1 MSGPDKR
8 AMRTAFEHSAAHY
21 DEVAVLQREVASR
34 LLERLDLFKLQPHAI
49 LEVGC
54 GTGYCTGAL
63 ATHYPKARIVAM
75 DIAHA
80 MVRHTRERF
89 SFFQRKWRG
98 HGFACA
104 DAEKLPFADQSFEM
118 IFSNLTVQW
127 CGDHEG
133 VFNEFRRVLKPG
145 GVLLF
150 STLGPDT
157 LKELRAAWAT
167 VDGHVHVNQFTDM
180 HDIGDAM
187 VRARLADP
195 VMDMEMITMTYRDGM
210 TLMRDLKVLGAHNVN
225 AGRNPGLTGRA
236 RINAVLDAYEQF
248 RNSDGLLPASYE
260 VLYGHAWRA
269 EQERI
274 VEPGG
279 DVVIGIDQIGGR
291 RHG

>member
-8 AMRTAFEHSAAHY
+8 AVRNAFEHSAAHY
-21 DEVAVLQREVASR
+21 DEVAVLQREVATR
-34 LLERLDLFKLQPHAI
+34 LLERLALFKLQPQTI
-49 LEVGC
+49 LDIGC
-54 GTGYCTGAL
+54 GTGHCTRAL
-63 ATHYPKARIVAM
+63 AQHYPKARIIAM
-75 DIAHA
+75 DLAHT

-89 SFFQRKWRG
+89 SFIQRKWRG

-104 DAEKLPFADQSFEM
+104 DAERLPFADQSFEM
-118 IFSNLTVQW
+118 IFSNLTLQW
-127 CGDHEG
+127 CGDLAG
-133 VFNEFRRVLKPG
+133 VFSEFRRVLKPG
-145 GVLLF
+145 GVVLF

-157 LKELRAAWAT
+157 LRELRAAWAA

-195 VMDMEMITMTYRDGM
+195 VMDMEMITITYLEGM

-236 RINAVLDAYEQF
+236 RINAVLDAYEKF
-248 RNSDGLLPASYE
+248 RSADGLLPASYE

-269 EQERI
+269 ERERE
-274 VEPGG
+274 VMPSG
-279 DVVIGIDQIGGR
+279 DAVIGVDQIGGR
-291 RHG
+291 RNG